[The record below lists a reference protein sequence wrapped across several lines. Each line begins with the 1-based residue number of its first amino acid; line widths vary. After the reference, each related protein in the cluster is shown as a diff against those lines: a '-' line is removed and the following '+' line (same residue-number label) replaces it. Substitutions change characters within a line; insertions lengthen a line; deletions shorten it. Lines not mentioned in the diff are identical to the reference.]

1 LKFTKALLIDLS
13 IVTALVGI
21 GVAGYLLSP
30 QLLPKSDVSVT
41 PEEGCDLNLR
51 TCSATLPDGGRI
63 EFSISP
69 RPVPFLSP
77 LKLEASVTGV
87 QVRKVEVDFSGAT
100 MNMGFNRGAL
110 TTSGP
115 GQFVGES
122 SLAVCVTGRM
132 TWIATVI
139 VETDQQRIAVPFK
152 FDADHVA
159 K

>member
-1 LKFTKALLIDLS
+1 MIAALL
-13 IVTALVGI
+13 GI
-21 GVAGYLLSP
+21 GVAGYIFSP
-30 QLLPKSDVSVT
+30 LLLPKSDITVA
-41 PEEGCDLNLR
+41 PEKGCDLNLSS
-51 TCSATLPDGGRI
+51 CAATLPNGGHL
-63 EFSISP
+63 EFSITP

-77 LKLEASVTGV
+77 LKLEARVTGSH
-87 QVRKVEVDFSGAT
+87 VRKIDIDFSGAT

-110 TTSGP
+110 AASGP

-122 SLAVCVTGRM
+122 SLAVCVTGKM

-139 VETDQQRIAVPFK
+139 IETDRQRIAVPFK